1 VRILDNGEYRD
12 ATPEEIAEW
21 AAEAAAAPPPEPT
34 DAEKIAALLAA
45 IEGGIKDA

>member
-1 VRILDNGEYRD
+1 MRILDNGEYRD

-21 AAEAAAAPPPEPT
+21 AAEAAAPPPEPT